1 MKKSILILLI
11 LVFGTSCYAQ
21 QFSYQPKN
29 PAFGGNTFN
38 YNWLLSS
45 AVAQNSFTADRDA
58 REEETDLERFA
69 DNINNQILSQVSRAL
84 LDQQLGDFD
93 FTQEGTFV
101 YGSLNIEITETG
113 EGLVINILDT
123 SNGETSQII
132 VPN

>member
-1 MKKSILILLI
+1 MKKTFLILLL

-45 AVAQNSFTADRDA
+45 ASAQNSFTADRNA
-58 REEETDLERFA
+58 REEETDLDRFGE
-69 DNINNQILSQVSRAL
+69 NINSQILSQISRAL
-84 LDQQLGDFD
+84 LEQQLGDFD
-93 FTQEGTFV
+93 FTQEGSFV

-113 EGLVINILDT
+113 EGLIINILDT
-123 SNGETSQII
+123 SNGEQTQII

>member
-45 AVAQNSFTADRDA
+45 AVSQNSFTADRDA

>member
-1 MKKSILILLI
+1 MKKSILIILM

-21 QFSYQPKN
+21 QFSYKPTN
-29 PAFGGNTFN
+29 PAFGGDTFN
-38 YNWLLSS
+38 YNWLLAS
-45 AVAQNSFTADRDA
+45 AGAQNSFTADIA
-58 REEETDLERFA
+58 SREQQTDLERFT
-69 DNINNQILSQVSRAL
+69 DNLNSQILSQVSRAL

-123 SNGETSQII
+123 SNGEESQII